1 MHVHGRGFTDT
12 IVQEETSTFARVP
25 ILSQLVV
32 ERRAKKLKDR
42 GGSPSTPNALELW
55 T

>member
-1 MHVHGRGFTDT
+1 M
-12 IVQEETSTFARVP
+12 QEETFARRVP

-42 GGSPSTPNALELW
+42 EGSPSTPNALELW